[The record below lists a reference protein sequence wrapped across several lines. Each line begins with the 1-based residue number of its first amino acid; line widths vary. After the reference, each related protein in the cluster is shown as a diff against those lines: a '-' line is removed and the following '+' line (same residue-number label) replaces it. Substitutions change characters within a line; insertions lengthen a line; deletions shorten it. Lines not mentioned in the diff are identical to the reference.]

1 MVGLVFI
8 DKLRLTPAQWAA
20 LGLNAAGWLWHV
32 CHSRVD
38 ASRPPSQ
45 EAFWLTAGLTFSALW
60 TAFWNTPTC
69 VDAWLLFQEAQH
81 FAASGWGALLA
92 ELPQR
97 PYVNYQT
104 PFLTFWFSRAPALW
118 FHQLIWFPLALLC
131 AGLMQQLYGRAA
143 ALLLATPVFALM
155 IHQPSP
161 DVLLFAVL
169 LIVLR
174 LRQMGQRGLAAWVYG
189 LTWLL
194 KPLTILT
201 APLILPQLGLAGL
214 GSLAMW
220 GGYVLWSQQWEF
232 GRQQC
237 RFLLQQVFLQSLLNP
252 GGRNNQRMPLT
263 LAAKLQKIRV
273 TLWQTLAWRWDHLG
287 RNALQALPFYL
298 CPVWFRPCAWQGIA
312 LAVVI
317 VMGYG
322 NSKDLLLDLLFLFP
336 VNPEEKPHIS

>member
-263 LAAKLQKIRV
+263 PGSE
-273 TLWQTLAWRWDHLG
+273 T
-287 RNALQALPFYL
+287 
-298 CPVWFRPCAWQGIA
+298 
-312 LAVVI
+312 
-317 VMGYG
+317 
-322 NSKDLLLDLLFLFP
+322 
-336 VNPEEKPHIS
+336 PEEPRDVLADAGVAVGSSGTQRAPGTTLLSVPGLVSSMRLAGDRFGGCHCHGLRQQQRSLAGFAVPVSSES